1 MKKLTLSMA
10 LSLIICLVFSIVSNA
25 CEVDRMTD
33 KLIRLHV
40 IANSDSSADQALKL
54 AVRDEVVSLCAEI
67 SSGCTSR
74 AEAHSALE
82 ADLGL
87 IESVAAGVISR
98 EGYDYPVSVTLSSCE
113 FDKRV
118 YDGFTLPAGEYD
130 ALCVTIGEGEGKNF
144 WCVCYPSLCLG
155 SAMKIDDCEE
165 FTDEELIII
174 KEPQKVRYKL
184 FCYELIKKIRK
195 LIT

>member
-74 AEAHSALE
+74 AEAYSALE

-87 IESVAAGVISR
+87 IESAAAGVISR

-118 YDGFTLPAGEYD
+118 YDSFTLPAGEYD

-155 SAMKIDDCEE
+155 SAMTVDECEE

>member
-1 MKKLTLSMA
+1 MKKLTLSMV

-87 IESVAAGVISR
+87 IESAAAGVISR
-98 EGYDYPVSVTLSSCE
+98 EGYDYSVSVTLSSCE

-118 YDGFTLPAGEYD
+118 YDSFTLPAGEYD

-144 WCVCYPSLCLG
+144 WCVCYPSLCIG